1 MQAEE
6 VGLTSPEYMK
16 IVELMHRKP
25 NDLELGLFGALW
37 SEHCSYKSTKALLSR
52 LPHDGPHVVQG
63 PGANAGVVRLD
74 QDIEVAF
81 KVESHNHP
89 SYVEPVQGAAT
100 GVGGILRDIV
110 AMGARP
116 VALADLLRF
125 GIDAHSLIL
134 LDRVVKGVGQYG
146 NAIGIPTVIGD
157 LAFSDT
163 YRGNPLVNV
172 MAVGLRSPEMH
183 ISASTARPGQ
193 WLLLVGQR
201 TGRDG
206 IHGASLLA
214 SRDFT
219 EGDDDLRP
227 TVQVGDPFL
236 GKLLMEATLKA
247 VSEGLLAALQ
257 DLGAAG
263 LASATAE
270 LCDASGVGAELWLDR
285 VPLRQKGLTAYDI
298 MLSETQE
305 RMLLVTS
312 DENLSQVVSIFEH
325 QEILCSV
332 IGHITASKE
341 LAVQY
346 RDRPVASV
354 RPDWLIK
361 EAPRRPLSEAQ
372 WVSLKA
378 PVAGGTAIAPAFDP
392 RMVREVLSDRDVRD
406 RRPIYRRYDS
416 TIRSATIWGP
426 SHDSAILR
434 VRGSDAGL
442 AIAVFGTGRWASV
455 DPYAGGVGA
464 VLLVLARLAAQGAEP
479 LGLTDGV
486 NAGNPDLA
494 ESYDAMAALVRGVA
508 DAARAAGVP
517 VTGGNV
523 SLHNETDGQAIWPTV
538 MMGGVGRQPHPYSP
552 LPDYLTASGDLLFLI
567 NPSELN
573 LGGSVVALHHQGMT
587 AFPRVDLRKVPHL
600 LKSVSDWALSG
611 VPRAMRAVGP
621 GGLGAVV
628 VRMMQGQ
635 TLAYGVE
642 MDLKERD
649 SDLTARLFNEVP
661 LQWVTLVDSRDK
673 DRAMDYWGNLGV
685 EVTQVGVVNDTGT
698 LSFKAQGHSWPGS
711 TLLEAW
717 HRPFEEGAYEP

>member
-6 VGLTSPEYMK
+6 VGLTTPEYEK
-16 IVELMHRKP
+16 IVKLMGRHP

-37 SEHCSYKSTKALLSR
+37 SEHCSYKNTKALLSR

-63 PGANAGVVRLD
+63 PGTNAGVVRLD
-74 QDIEVAF
+74 PNIEVAF

-100 GVGGILRDIV
+100 GVGGILRDII

-125 GIDAHSLIL
+125 GTDSHSLTL
-134 LDRVVKGVGQYG
+134 LDGIVKGVGQYG
-146 NAIGIPTVIGD
+146 NAIGVPTVTGD
-157 LAFSDT
+157 VAFSET
-163 YRGNPLVNV
+163 YQGNPLVNV

-183 ISASTARPGQ
+183 ISAFTARPGQ
-193 WLLLVGQR
+193 WLVLVGQR

-263 LASATAE
+263 MASSTAE

-285 VPLRQKGLTAYDI
+285 VPLREEGLTAYDI

-305 RMLLVTS
+305 RMLLVVS

-325 QEILCSV
+325 YEILCTV
-332 IGHITASKE
+332 VGQITESKE
-341 LAVQY
+341 LLIQH
-346 RDRPVASV
+346 RDRQVASV
-354 RPDWLIK
+354 RPDWLVK
-361 EAPRRPLSEAQ
+361 NAPRRPLSEDQ
-372 WVSLKA
+372 WMSLKT
-378 PVAGGTAIAPAFDP
+378 PVAGLAAIAPEFDP
-392 RMVREVLSDRDVRD
+392 SMLLKVLSDRDVCD
-406 RRPIYRRYDS
+406 RLPIYRRYDS

-434 VRGSDAGL
+434 VRDSQAGL

-464 VLLVLARLAAQGAEP
+464 VLLVLARLASQGAEP

-486 NAGNPDLA
+486 NAGNPDLTGN
-494 ESYDAMAALVRGVA
+494 YDAMAALVRGVA

-538 MMGGVGRQPHPYSP
+538 MIGGVGRQPHPLSP
-552 LPDYLTASGDLLFLI
+552 LPDSLSASGDLILLI
-567 NPSELN
+567 NPSKLN
-573 LGGSVVALHHQGMT
+573 LGGSVAISRQNQVT
-587 AFPRVDLRKVPHL
+587 AFPRIDLDTVPDL
-600 LKSVSDWALSG
+600 LKAASQWALSG

-621 GGLGAVV
+621 GGLGAIM

-635 TLAYGVE
+635 SIEYGVE
-642 MDLKERD
+642 MDLKERGP
-649 SDLTARLFNEVP
+649 DLTARLFNEVP
-661 LQWVTLVDSRDK
+661 LQWVTLVDSTAR
-673 DRAMDYWGNLGV
+673 DRAMDYWGKLGV

-698 LSFKAQGHSWPGS
+698 LSLKAQRHSWQRS
-711 TLLEAW
+711 TLMEAW
-717 HRPFEEGAYEP
+717 HRPFVEDTYEP